1 MTARKTENSTNKPAA
16 DPIAQATQMAAS
28 NAQAAFETL
37 RAAADAFNSTA
48 TSVGQTLG
56 PTAFRF
62 VEQGTEKVGQF
73 VTPIAENPLVKY
85 VAKLPGINY
94 LFTALGNVDPEQA
107 QKEVDKL
114 RQEYPLE
121 TPAQLANRIIVD
133 TALKGGGIGLLTNFI
148 PPLALTL
155 FAVDIAAITTL
166 QAEMVYRIAAAYGF
180 SLKDPTRRG
189 EVLAIFA
196 LSVGGTGTLKVG
208 LSFVELIPILGA
220 VVGASSNA
228 GLLYTLGHTAC
239 GFYEAK
245 RNYLAQSDDRESKND
260 KIANTNLS

>member
-1 MTARKTENSTNKPAA
+1 MKAPKTENSANKQTTDPAA
-16 DPIAQATQMAAS
+16 STV
-28 NAQAAFETL
+28 QAAFETL
-37 RAAADAFNSTA
+37 RFATEAFNSTA
-48 TSVGQTLG
+48 TSVGQTVG
-56 PTAFRF
+56 PTAFRL

-73 VTPIAENPLVKY
+73 VAPIAENPFVKY
-85 VAKLPGINY
+85 AAKLPGINY
-94 LFTALGNVDPEQA
+94 LFRALGNVDPDSA

-121 TPAQLANRIIVD
+121 TSEQLADRIILD
-133 TALKGGGIGLLTNFI
+133 TAIKGGGIGLLTNFI

-166 QAEMVYRIAAAYGF
+166 QAEMIYRIAAAYGF

-189 EVLAIFA
+189 EVLGIFA
-196 LSVGGTGTLKVG
+196 LSVGGTGTLKAG
-208 LSFVELIPILGA
+208 LSFVELIPIIGA

-239 GFYEAK
+239 RFYEAK
-245 RNYLAQSDDRESKND
+245 RNYLAQSKESENG
-260 KIANTNLS
+260 KIDNINLS

>member
-1 MTARKTENSTNKPAA
+1 MTAQKTENSANK
-16 DPIAQATQMAAS
+16 QATDPPAF
-28 NAQAAFETL
+28 NPKAAFDTL
-37 RAAADAFNSTA
+37 RFAADAFNSTA
-48 TSVGQTLG
+48 TSVGETVG
-56 PTAFRF
+56 PTAFRL

-73 VTPIAENPLVKY
+73 VAPIAENPLVKY
-85 VAKLPGINY
+85 AAKLPGINY
-94 LFTALGNVDPEQA
+94 LFAALGNVDPDSA

-121 TPAQLANRIIVD
+121 TSEQLANRIIVD
-133 TALKGGGIGLLTNFI
+133 TAVKGGGIGLLTNFI

-166 QAEMVYRIAAAYGF
+166 QAEMIYRIAAAYGF
-180 SLKDPTRRG
+180 PLKDPTRRG

-208 LSFVELIPILGA
+208 LSIVELIPIIGA
-220 VVGASSNA
+220 VVGATSNA

-239 GFYEAK
+239 LFYDKK
-245 RNYLAQSDDRESKND
+245 RNSLVKPNENENG